1 MTNATRSGR
10 LGPLIAL
17 ALACQVLVLPP
28 LDRGAGPRQPSVRGV
43 EGTGRSTVRSAA
55 RVTIDTLPAPSL
67 GVVWT
72 AHRGGALEA
81 PENSMAALSKA
92 YASGTAQ
99 VLDVDVRMLRD
110 GTLVAM
116 HDETLDR
123 TTYSGGPVKELDAR
137 DWAEVRL
144 RGTRPAERPP
154 TLAEVLER
162 FGGRRVLMLE
172 AKDPASLE
180 PLARELHARGLA
192 DSVLVNSNRPRVAR
206 EAHRLGLRAQLWRSA
221 RQLRTDDPGEWR
233 GVVEVLDVD
242 VRARDEDLRRAVR
255 SGVPRVWAHTVNTAA
270 DRDRALRLGC
280 DGIITDAP
288 ERLGR
293 DARP

>member
-1 MTNATRSGR
+1 MTNATPSGP
-10 LGPLIAL
+10 LGSLIAL
-17 ALACQVLVLPP
+17 ALACQALVLPP
-28 LDRGAGPRQPSVRGV
+28 LDWGTGPRQPSVRGV
-43 EGTGRSTVRSAA
+43 EGAVRGPVRGSA
-55 RVTIDTLPAPSL
+55 RVTIDTLPEPSRR
-67 GVVWT
+67 VVWT

-81 PENSMAALSKA
+81 PENSMTALSKA
-92 YASGTAQ
+92 YARGTAD

-110 GTLVAM
+110 GVLVAM
-116 HDETLDR
+116 HDATLDR
-123 TTYSGGPVKELDAR
+123 TTYSTGPVKELEAR
-137 DWAEVRL
+137 DWARVRL

-180 PLARELHARGLA
+180 PLARALHARGLA
-192 DSVLVNSNRPRVAR
+192 DSVLVNSNRPWVAR

-221 RQLRTDDPGEWR
+221 RQMRDDDPTQWR
-233 GVVEVLDVD
+233 DVVDVLDVD
-242 VRARDEDLRRAVR
+242 HRARDEDLRRAVL
-255 SGVPRVWAHTVNTAA
+255 SGVPRVWAHTVNTPEA
-270 DRDRALRLGC
+270 RDRALRLGC

-293 DARP
+293 E